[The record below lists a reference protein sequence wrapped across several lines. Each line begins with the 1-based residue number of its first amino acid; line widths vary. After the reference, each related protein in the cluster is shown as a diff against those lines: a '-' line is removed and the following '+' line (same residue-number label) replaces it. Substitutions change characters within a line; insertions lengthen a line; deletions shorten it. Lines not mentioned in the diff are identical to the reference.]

1 MNIESTKSENQHQC
15 PTFAKPLLGEELYG
29 KRVLN
34 VSKYIL
40 WGKVE
45 YTIRLSGYLV
55 VSGNKLKAIYGSEKM
70 LDRFNFDK
78 KQQNP
83 FNRIGG
89 YALNNVDLAELV
101 FVEKLNCF
109 IQKDYF
115 FLLKNI
121 DFSDLK
127 ETIWIE
133 NIDNKYHF
141 KIGSGFKRYTSEFF
155 A

>member
-1 MNIESTKSENQHQC
+1 MQNQLQINPETCHI
-15 PTFAKPLLGEELYG
+15 AKHLLGEELYG
-29 KRVLN
+29 KRILN

-40 WGKVE
+40 WSKVE
-45 YTIRLSGYLV
+45 YVIRLSGYLV
-55 VSGNKLKAIYGSEKM
+55 ISDNKLKAIYGSEKTFN
-70 LDRFNFDK
+70 RFDFDK
-78 KQQNP
+78 KQENT

-89 YALNNVDLAELV
+89 YALNNIDLSELI

-109 IQKDYF
+109 IEKDYF

-121 DFSDLK
+121 DFPDLK

-141 KIGSGFKRYTSEFF
+141 KIGSGFKQYTSEFF